1 MRRVRRLKRPRKRFD
16 TSVYDQ
22 DIEEKTV
29 KQVGIQQNENWVTL
43 LEEIGMHLASSVLL
57 DPNYADEAPYYTK
70 KIQKICMNVAKRVMF
85 HAFRKWRQRWFF
97 VTSERAN
104 VPMSLPEVST
114 GFMESIDLLHK
125 LIERGS
131 PQRVRGYLN
140 KQTTYAK
147 CRQEKQQ
154 KTVRTTNRPPRPII
168 AQKHLVP
175 VDDDSLD
182 EWNLEN
188 PRSGLQKRGLK
199 RSASLTSQK
208 LDDKE
213 SSLSESSTQAP
224 VMKEDRGIQTDNH
237 TPEETENASIQ
248 LDKSITEG
256 DSCEDVVHLE
266 LSQSV
271 SSTVRSDIDE
281 EEDLPN
287 LFEFSEAQTE
297 NVNRPSQLHCVE
309 EPAHAKTSGAKI
321 PEQAMD
327 GSDMEE
333 EDALLQQIEAIQK
346 LLDNGANRSEH
357 KTGMNLTQNPSTD
370 FMNDDFA
377 NLHAD
382 PENLTVP
389 N

>member
-16 TSVYDQ
+16 TSVYDP

-29 KQVGIQQNENWVTL
+29 KQVGVQQNENWVTL

-104 VPMSLPEVST
+104 VPISLPEVST

-140 KQTTYAK
+140 KQKTYVK

-154 KTVRTTNRPPRPII
+154 KTFRTTTRPPRPIT

-175 VDDDSLD
+175 LDDDSLD

-188 PRSGLQKRGLK
+188 PRSGLQKRELK
-199 RSASLTSQK
+199 RSTSLTSQK
-208 LDDKE
+208 LDDKQ
-213 SSLSESSTQAP
+213 SSLSESSTQAQSP

-237 TPEETENASIQ
+237 TPEETESASTQ
-248 LDKSITEG
+248 LEKTITEG

-297 NVNRPSQLHCVE
+297 NVNRPSQLHYVE

-321 PEQAMD
+321 NPMD
-327 GSDMEE
+327 GSDIEE

-346 LLDNGANRSEH
+346 LLDNGASRSEH
-357 KTGMNLTQNPSTD
+357 KPTMNLTQNPSTD

-377 NLHAD
+377 DIHAD
-382 PENLTVP
+382 PENMTVP